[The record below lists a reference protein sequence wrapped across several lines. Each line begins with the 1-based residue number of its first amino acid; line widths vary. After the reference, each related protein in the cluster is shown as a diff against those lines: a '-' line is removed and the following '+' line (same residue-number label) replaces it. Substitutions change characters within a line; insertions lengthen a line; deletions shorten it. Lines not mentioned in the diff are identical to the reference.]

1 MIADL
6 TRLIERATRLA
17 YPMRVSPELHAS
29 RILANR
35 EKKGA
40 GADRLTA
47 MRALWDEGK
56 TLAEIGDQY
65 GMTRERVRQL
75 FKRAYGETPMSVRY
89 IETAYKKTSFKK
101 YEIWNRKA
109 ISFYGVSRDTVYAH
123 GDPHKYGTVSC
134 AFKTQ
139 KLNATKRGIEWSL
152 SLVEW
157 VEIWKNSGHFNE
169 RGIGKGRYVMAR
181 IADQGGYSFDNVVIK
196 THEENS
202 KEAREMD
209 RARGTVKMYEI
220 DGEMLSVPECAK
232 KLGLSHTAMQVRL
245 KKWPLDRA
253 LSEPKQKGVTV
264 TPNQLRP
271 DVF

>member
-17 YPMRVSPELHAS
+17 YPTRVSPELHAS

-75 FKRAYGETPMSVRY
+75 FKRAYGETPVSPRD
-89 IETAYKKTSFKK
+89 IAAAYKKVKNKHQYREQCALNS
-101 YEIWNRKA
+101 
-109 ISFYGVSRDTVYAH
+109 YGVSYDVVRSF
-123 GDPHKYGTVSC
+123 GDPKQKGSIPY
-134 AFKTQ
+134 AFKSQ
-139 KLNATKRGIEWSL
+139 KNNAKHRGIAWDL

-157 VEIWKNSGHFNE
+157 ADIWKRSGHLSE
-169 RGIGKGRYVMAR
+169 RGQGKGRYVMSR
-181 IADQGGYSFDNVVIK
+181 IADQGGYSVGNVVIQ
-196 THEENS
+196 TNSENS
-202 KEAREMD
+202 TEARAMD
-209 RARGTVKMYEI
+209 RARGTVQLYEYN
-220 DGEMLSVPECAK
+220 GEKLTLTELSAK
-232 KLGLSHTAMQVRL
+232 CGLAPNTIRWRL
-245 KKWPLDRA
+245 KIWTVEKAVNTPKSNVGRRA
-253 LSEPKQKGVTV
+253 VKQ
-264 TPNQLRP
+264 
-271 DVF
+271 